1 MNAKSTEFSFLSE
14 PPARKRSPWHSIL
27 QRFVQQ
33 KAVFRRAARILGW
46 LSLAGGL
53 LCGLLYVVMRAWLFP
68 WLGENREWVAAKLSG
83 AIGAPVSIER
93 LEADWLGL
101 RPHLRLGG
109 LTIHA
114 GERETLRLERVEAT
128 LSWTSLPR
136 WMPYFHMLEITGPEI
151 ELGRAKDGVLIV
163 AGIRM
168 EPKAHKRNNPIEWL
182 FDQSRIVV
190 SDAALVWNDALR
202 DAPPLRLT
210 DVQFTFVRG
219 VFSHSLELQ
228 ARPPAELAKEF
239 KVTGDV
245 RRYDSATLDGMDGR
259 LSIGLEQA
267 DLGGWS
273 AWVDYPVPCKGNGS
287 VHLWLDSNGK
297 GAAGLSASLDLKGV
311 ETTLASGL
319 TPLRFD
325 RFNGRILARQA
336 PARGQTPGRVEF
348 EVRDLWLKSG
358 ETNRSTSVNFR
369 FELRKTA
376 DGTLNGGAFSAPLLD
391 LTMLMQLSESLPL
404 GENVKALLAEFN
416 PRGRLRPFSFEWEG
430 EFGALQGWKINTEFE
445 DIGLAARGL
454 IPGMGSMSGWI
465 KGNSQQGEYV
475 FSSQNGYVDLPRVF
489 EEARIPVTSLD
500 AKGGWN
506 RPKGE
511 QLVVSLGRIDV
522 SNDDVQKA
530 WAAGSYRPAKS
541 GPGVLDISGQLTG
554 AKGAAVWRYI
564 PIIAG
569 VRVRDW
575 LKDSI
580 IHAEVIGAK
589 VELHGPLKQFPFRN
603 GEGEFSVIVQS
614 KDGRLDYAKGWPAL
628 DHFNGELHFKG
639 PGLLINS
646 HGGDVFGVRVEPLRV
661 QIPDLKNAIMTIEG
675 TANGPSAS
683 FLRFIAESP
692 LSERLHGFTEPLR
705 PEGSGR
711 LDLKLVMPLQ
721 DVSGTEVE
729 GEYRFNGNR
738 VRLNAVANGPA
749 LEAAEGSLSFSRE
762 ALKTL
767 AIRGRLLG
775 GECTINGKMSENGH
789 GIDLSV
795 RGKVEAGAVRES
807 FGWPLL
813 GWISGNTPW
822 SAEMSFGQG
831 SGKVIVRSGLKGVY
845 SRLPVPFAK
854 EADETWPLE
863 VVAVSPGGD
872 KPLQITAKL
881 GDRLNAVLERDV
893 SGAVRGGVGLYRP
906 TPLSSNN
913 GVQVAATLDM
923 LDIDAWQWSLSAG
936 EGEGKSDV
944 GSDEVALWT
953 SVMLD
958 ARQVRAFGYTFNAM
972 QLRAA
977 NNAESW
983 TAHLNSTEAQGVI
996 SWKRGGDGIL
1006 SARLSRLAL
1015 SGDGGGN
1022 GDQGKNDSLSSPP
1035 PRGLPGLDVR
1045 AEEFAIGAREMGQ
1058 LEVRATNQ
1066 GGAWRLDNFSI
1077 RHSDGQFSGNGL
1089 WQPAMQHS
1097 TLDFTLDVTD
1107 VGRVASAMGY
1117 SNIVKGGQAKL
1128 AGKLEWNSSPTR
1140 IDYPTLSGQI
1150 ELSAKSGRFERIQPG
1165 VGRLLGVLSLQALP
1179 RRVTLDFRDVFSDGF
1194 VFDRIEGK
1202 ATVSKGVMRS
1212 DGDGIAIVG
1221 PAARVRMRGETNI
1234 AVETQDL
1241 QVRVQPTLS
1250 ESVAVGAAIVNPVA
1264 GAVTYLVQKTLGDPI
1279 EKLFAYDYTITG
1291 SWEDPVAEK
1300 VGAAPP
1306 MPVHEGGGE
1315 GKQKVSG
1322 PDQ

>member
-14 PPARKRSPWHSIL
+14 PPAQKRSPWPSIL

-33 KAVFRRAARILGW
+33 RAVFRRLARILGW

-53 LCGLLYVVMRAWLFP
+53 LCGLLYVVMRVWLFP
-68 WLGENREWVAAKLSG
+68 WLGENREWVAAKLTS
-83 AIGAPVSIER
+83 AAGAPVSIER
-93 LEADWLGL
+93 LDADWLGL

-151 ELGRAKDGVLIV
+151 ELGRATDGVLTV

-168 EPKAHKRNNPIEWL
+168 EPDARKRNNPIAWL

-190 SDAALVWNDALR
+190 RDAALVWNDALR

-228 ARPPAELAKEF
+228 ARPPVELAKEF

-245 RRYDSATLDGMDGR
+245 RRYDSATLDGIDGR

-273 AWVDYPVPCKGNGS
+273 AWVDYPVPCKGNGN

-311 ETTLASGL
+311 EATLASGL

-336 PARGQTPGRVEF
+336 PGRVEF
-348 EVRDLWLKSG
+348 EARDLWLKSS
-358 ETNRSTSVNFR
+358 EINRSTPVNFR

-376 DGTLNGGAFSAPLLD
+376 DGTLNGGALSAPSLD

-404 GENVKALLAEFN
+404 GENEKALLAEFN
-416 PRGRLRPFSFEWEG
+416 PSGRLQQFSFEWEG
-430 EFGALQGWKINTEFE
+430 ESGALQGWKIDAVFE
-445 DIGLAARGL
+445 GIGLTARGL
-454 IPGMGSMSGWI
+454 IPGMGNMSGWI

-475 FSSQNGYVDLPRVF
+475 FSSQDGYVDLPRVF
-489 EEARIPVTSLD
+489 EEARIPVASLN
-500 AKGGWN
+500 AKGDWN
-506 RPKGE
+506 HPKGE
-511 QLVVSLGRIDV
+511 QLVVTLGRIDV
-522 SNDDVQKA
+522 SNGDVQKA
-530 WAAGSYRPAKS
+530 WAAGSYRPAES

-554 AKGAAVWRYI
+554 ARGAAVWRYI

-569 VRVRDW
+569 ERVRDW

-580 IHAEVIGAK
+580 VHADVVGAK
-589 VELHGPLKQFPFRN
+589 VELHGPLPHFPFRN

-614 KDGRLDYAKGWPAL
+614 KDGRLDYVKGWPAL

-646 HGGDVFGVRVEPLRV
+646 HGGDVLGVRVEPLRV
-661 QIPDLKNAIMTIEG
+661 EIPDLKNAIMTIEG
-675 TANGPSAS
+675 TANGPSAD

-721 DVSGTEVE
+721 DVSRTEVE

-738 VRLNAVANGPA
+738 VRLSGVANGPA
-749 LEAAEGSLSFSRE
+749 LEAAEGSLSFSQD

-775 GECTINGKMSENGH
+775 GECAINGKMSESGH
-789 GIDLSV
+789 GVDLSV
-795 RGKVEAGAVRES
+795 RGQVEAGAVREA
-807 FGWPLL
+807 FDWPLL

-831 SGKVIVRSGLKGVY
+831 SGKVVVRSGLKGVY
-845 SRLPVPFAK
+845 SRLPMPFAK
-854 EADETWPLE
+854 ETDETWPLE
-863 VVAVSPGGD
+863 VVAVSPGRD

-906 TPLSSNN
+906 TPMSSNN

-936 EGEGKSDV
+936 AGEGQGD
-944 GSDEVALWT
+944 GNGDDAALWT

-958 ARQVRAFGYTFNAM
+958 ARQVRAFGYIFNAM

-1006 SARLSRLAL
+1006 SARLGRLAL
-1015 SGDGGGN
+1015 SGDGADDD
-1022 GDQGKNDSLSSPP
+1022 DQGKNDSLSSPP

-1045 AEEFAIGAREMGQ
+1045 AEEFAIGEREMGQ

-1066 GGAWRLDNFSI
+1066 EGAWRLDNFSI
-1077 RHSDGQFSGNGL
+1077 RHSDGQFSGSGH
-1089 WQPAMQHS
+1089 WQPGAQHS
-1097 TLDFTLDVTD
+1097 TLDFTLNVTN
-1107 VGRVASAMGY
+1107 VGRLATAMGY
-1117 SNIVKGGQAKL
+1117 GNIVQGGHAKL

-1150 ELSAKSGRFERIQPG
+1150 ELSAKGGRFERIQPG

-1202 ATVSKGVMRS
+1202 ATVSEGVMRS
-1212 DGDGIAIVG
+1212 DDIAIVG
-1221 PAARVRMRGETNI
+1221 PAAQVQMRGETDI
-1234 AVETQDL
+1234 AAETQDL

-1250 ESVAVGAAIVNPVA
+1250 ESVALGAAIVNPVA
-1264 GAVTYLVQKTLGDPI
+1264 GVVTYLVQRSLGDPI

-1291 SWEDPVAEK
+1291 KWEDPVVEK
-1300 VGAAPP
+1300 VGASPLTPAP
-1306 MPVHEGGGE
+1306 ESDDGGKPGI
-1315 GKQKVSG
+1315 SRS
-1322 PDQ
+1322 DQ